1 MVDLPYQRL
10 GRRKLIPSYWNRSGG
25 EPADRLLLHLGESP
39 FPPTAG
45 VVEAIRQAAAE
56 VNYYPDTNAVA
67 LREDL
72 AGYVAHDVQA
82 ENIIVGNGSDDLIQ
96 LIVQTFLPS
105 GGTVF
110 SFEPTFFYYGF
121 CTARA
126 GGRYAPL
133 SRRRATGYGLP
144 PMGQIRSHIEREN
157 PDIVFLANP
166 NNPTGGLVESERVFQ
181 LIDLSPAIVVI
192 DECYFEFS
200 GQTVV
205 ERVRDCDNLIVLRSL
220 SKSFSLAGVRIGYA
234 VACRDLIEAME
245 RMALTFPVNCLA
257 QVAARAALREVDIM
271 RQRVETIVAWRTEL
285 ARRLEALGL
294 DVFASHANFL
304 LVSSGRSAT
313 IPDDCASRLA
323 KRGILVSDQSTTPG
337 VEGTALRIAVTSP
350 DHAERLLRE
359 LGNLVVQEGP

>member
-10 GRRKLIPSYWNRSGG
+10 SPRKLIPSYWNRSGG
-25 EPADRLLLHLGESP
+25 QPADRLLLHLGESP
-39 FPPTAG
+39 FPPTEG

-56 VNYYPDTNAVA
+56 VNYYPDTSALA

-72 AGYVAHDVQA
+72 AAYVAHDIRA
-82 ENIIVGNGSDDLIQ
+82 DNIIVGNGSDDLIQ

-126 GGRYAPL
+126 GGRYTGL
-133 SRRRATGYGLP
+133 FRREGAEYDLP
-144 PMGQIRSHIEREN
+144 PMAEIQAQLKWEN

-181 LIDLSPAIVVI
+181 LIDWSPAIVVI

-234 VACRDLIEAME
+234 IACRDRIEAME

-271 RQRVETIVAWRTEL
+271 RQRVETLVAWRTEL
-285 ARRLEALGL
+285 ACRLEALGL
-294 DVFASHANFL
+294 EVFASHANFL
-304 LVSSGRSAT
+304 LISSGCSAR

-350 DHAERLLRE
+350 EHAERLLRE
-359 LGNLVVQEGP
+359 LGHVLVRKAP